1 MLGLAVGDALGAPV
15 EGAAPHRA
23 AAFVAAGLEMSGGA
37 GWAPG
42 EWTDDTAMALALAES
57 IVERGLIDV
66 DDVARRY
73 IEWAIRDGKGIGRAT
88 ANALIGAGDAA
99 SARARARAY
108 FDGGNQAAGNGTV
121 MRVAPVALTGCGFA
135 VAIGAAGLDAELTHA
150 DPAAVAASMATA
162 AALLAVRCEA
172 VSPLLVARELC
183 HGRRPLVD
191 SLGAV
196 ERGEER
202 RLGELAGGWESG
214 ACWTT
219 LAIALYAVS
228 RFDDYEQA
236 IGWTIAQGGDS
247 DTNAA
252 VVGAFLGL
260 RDGAGAIPERWADA
274 VRDRE
279 RIELAADGLL
289 SAPEFTPPGAQ
300 PRRERPY
307 RPPPGWK
314 MVGIGGE
321 RLRGAGELYWAVV
334 EAKSKLK
341 AAAMHRSEPDEQSV
355 D

>member
-1 MLGLAVGDALGAPV
+1 MIARLDLIRGAMLGLAVGDALGAPV

-121 MRVAPVALTGCGFA
+121 MRVAPVALTGCDFA
-135 VAIGAAGLDAELTHA
+135 AAIRAAGLDAELTHA
-150 DPAAVAASMATA
+150 DPAAAAASMATA

-172 VSPLLVARELC
+172 VSPLFAARELC
-183 HGRRPLVD
+183 HGHGPLAD

-196 ERGEER
+196 ERGGER
-202 RLGELAGGWESG
+202 RLGELAAGLECG

-228 RFDDYEQA
+228 RFDDYEDA
-236 IGWTIAQGGDS
+236 IGWAIAQGGDT

-260 RDGAGAIPERWADA
+260 RVGAGAIPERWLGAL
-274 VRDRE
+274 RDRE
-279 RIELAADGLL
+279 RIERAADGLL
-289 SAPEFTPPGAQ
+289 AAGEFTPAGAP
-300 PRRERPY
+300 PRQERPY
-307 RPPPGWK
+307 RPAPGWE
-314 MVGIGGE
+314 MVTLDGDKSPV
-321 RLRGAGELYWAVV
+321 AGRLYWAVMD
-334 EAKSKLK
+334 AKRDLER
-341 AAAMHRSEPDEQSV
+341 MDG
-355 D
+355 